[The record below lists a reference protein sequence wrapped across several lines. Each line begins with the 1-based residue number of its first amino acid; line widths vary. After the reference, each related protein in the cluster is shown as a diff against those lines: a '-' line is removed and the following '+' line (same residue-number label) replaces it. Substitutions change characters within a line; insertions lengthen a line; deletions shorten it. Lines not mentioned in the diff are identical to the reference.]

1 MKKIVHLTLVM
12 SCYLMTVHGQEA
24 VAPKPVKDFNDPVSS
39 VHELG
44 VNATFFVNT
53 FFSFNTVNPTVVSPY
68 ALTYKFRKAKW
79 ALRFGVGG
87 NYRATDQSTETN
99 IFKTK
104 NSGVDVRLGGEYSIP
119 FGNRWRS
126 FFGVDA
132 VVGYANSS
140 SESGQ
145 PGFLVITDITSL
157 GFGGGPVIGLDF
169 VLAKR
174 IKIGTE
180 TSVMFQQTDEV
191 QLSRFEN
198 SGIEDQES
206 KNSVTEVVFNLPT
219 SLYLIIMF

>member
-1 MKKIVHLTLVM
+1 V
-12 SCYLMTVHGQEA
+12 G
-24 VAPKPVKDFNDPVSS
+24 VAP
-39 VHELG
+39 L
-44 VNATFFVNT
+44 
-53 FFSFNTVNPTVVSPY
+53 
-68 ALTYKFRKAKW
+68 
-79 ALRFGVGG
+79 GVGG

-104 NSGVDVRLGGEYSIP
+104 KQWGGMCALVVNTAFLLATDGGV
-119 FGNRWRS
+119 

-191 QLSRFEN
+191 QLSAF
-198 SGIEDQES
+198 S
-206 KNSVTEVVFNLPT
+206 KIRASKIKSPRISVTEVVFNLPT